1 MITDEQIESVA
12 YVIECNL
19 DCSRAEVQVTGN
31 YLNSETLLYLA
42 SPETQIQA
50 AIAAERNRLL
60 DECLGICDMKMS
72 EVLLACGELSRQ
84 EIRTVQAV
92 LDMLKCKVEAL
103 RHE

>member
-1 MITDEQIESVA
+1 MITDEYVDSLLTRLVRAGSNTEREIIESW
-12 YVIECNL
+12 IKPIL
-19 DCSRAEVQVTGN
+19 T
-31 YLNSETLLYLA
+31 
-42 SPETQIQA
+42 
-50 AIAAERNRLL
+50 AERNRLL